1 MRHSSPH
8 SARKYRQIESK
19 QLSIRRFYRISSVK
33 TYRLVVVATTREK
46 VGYRLARKRD
56 WKSLFSYNGDSFHGS
71 VIRCSEDEIFPW
83 VNKSQSRTFSAE
95 ITFHGARVLLYE
107 HCFKRF
113 HRLSESFLVR
123 PKISP
128 RVDILR
134 FSITVR

>member
-1 MRHSSPH
+1 MQHSWPH

-19 QLSIRRFYRISSVK
+19 QLSIRRFYQISPVK
-33 TYRLVVVATTREK
+33 TYRLVATTREK
-46 VGYRLARKRD
+46 VGYRLTRKRD
-56 WKSLFSYNGDSFHGS
+56 CNSLFSYNADSFHGS

-83 VNKSQSRTFSAE
+83 VNKSQSRTLSAE

-113 HRLSESFLVR
+113 PRLSESFLVR
-123 PKISP
+123 PKVSSL
-128 RVDILR
+128 VDILR